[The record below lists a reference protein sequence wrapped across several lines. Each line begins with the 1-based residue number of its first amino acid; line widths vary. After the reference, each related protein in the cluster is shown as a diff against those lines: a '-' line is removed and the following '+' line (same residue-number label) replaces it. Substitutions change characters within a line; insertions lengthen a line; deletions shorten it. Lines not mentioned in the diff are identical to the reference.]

1 MKRVPK
7 DEKLEFFE
15 GPLWE
20 DRQAN
25 PVEVLSA
32 LEQLA
37 KEFNDGPEDF
47 DEAWL
52 RPLLTAGLKMD
63 KVYELIL
70 DGTIRPN

>member
-1 MKRVPK
+1 MKRARK
-7 DEKLEFFE
+7 EENLEFFE

-20 DRQAN
+20 DRRAN
-25 PVEVLSA
+25 PVEVLIA

-37 KEFNDGPEDF
+37 KELNDGPDDF

-52 RPLLTAGLKMD
+52 RPLLTEGLKMD

-70 DGTIRPN
+70 DGAIRPN